1 MKINDY
7 RIVSQTVF
15 FVLSNLGFIGVTGLI
30 YPFLYCY
37 ECPGADAS
45 CPIGIL
51 EHGVLGDYMLLIY
64 LFGFIGVIGVVFGRA
79 FCGWAC
85 PIGFLQDIF
94 GFLTGKRI
102 KMSEKNKWNLLRIVF
117 LLTIIIF
124 TFIAVVFIMKYDF
137 LLSIIIILIPIIL
150 IPYITKLL
158 DFRYLKYNILI
169 LTVVAVYITGTLAF
183 TLICPIGGLT
193 ATIPTLIIYPGRYG
207 FGRFF
212 WVKILGVILFFILI
226 TVSYRGWCKYFCPFG
241 ALISLFN
248 KISIIHLKID
258 NTCTECG
265 LCKKVCPMNI
275 DLTKENRS
283 LECIECFKCVDA
295 CPHKSVHVSH

>member
-15 FVLSNLGFIGVTGLI
+15 FILSNLGFIGVTGLI

-94 GFLTGKRI
+94 GFFTGKKKI
-102 KMSEKNKWNLLRIVF
+102 KGLKLKTEIEQRLRYFKYAVLVGTVIV
-117 LLTIIIF
+117 T
-124 TFIAVVFIMKYDF
+124 
-137 LLSIIIILIPIIL
+137 
-150 IPYITKLL
+150 
-158 DFRYLKYNILI
+158 
-169 LTVVAVYITGTLAF
+169 YITGVLAF
-183 TLICPIGGLT
+183 TQICPIGGLT
-193 ATIPTLIIYPGRYG
+193 ATIPTLALYPSKYV
-207 FGRFF
+207 FGIFF
-212 WVKILGVILFFILI
+212 WAKMLGVVLFFILI
-226 TVSYRGWCKYFCPFG
+226 IISYRGWCKYFCPFG
-241 ALISLFN
+241 ALIGLFN
-248 KISIIHLKID
+248 KISIIHLKVD
-258 NTCTECG
+258 KNRCTECG

-275 DLTKENRS
+275 DLTKDNRS
-283 LECIECFKCVDA
+283 LECIECFKCVDVCKNDA
-295 CPHKSVHVSH
+295 VRVGY

>member
-15 FVLSNLGFIGVTGLI
+15 FILSNLGFIGVTGLI

-51 EHGVLGDYMLLIY
+51 EHGVLGNYMLLIY

-94 GFLTGKRI
+94 GFLTGKKKI
-102 KMSEKNKWNLLRIVF
+102 KGLKLKTEIEHKLRYF
-117 LLTIIIF
+117 KY
-124 TFIAVVFIMKYDF
+124 AVLVG
-137 LLSIIIILIPIIL
+137 
-150 IPYITKLL
+150 
-158 DFRYLKYNILI
+158 
-169 LTVVAVYITGTLAF
+169 TVVAVYITGRLAF
-183 TLICPIGGLT
+183 TEICPIGGLT
-193 ATIPTLIIYPGRYG
+193 ATIPTLIIYPGGYG

-226 TVSYRGWCKYFCPFG
+226 AVSYRGWCKYFCPFG
-241 ALISLFN
+241 ALIGLFN
-248 KISIIHLKID
+248 KISIVHLKVD

-295 CPHKSVHVSH
+295 CKNKSAHITH